1 VDPYRDEPTQPQF
14 ICVVCYKSLSV
25 HAGECPKCGVER
37 LSLGDPEVRMEVRA
51 EAEKRLQNRHYGEWF
66 WCYLVAFL
74 MAIPVRFFIHDIFEA
89 FLVALGATF
98 VLGAA
103 NVKIWERLNARSML
117 RLYADRR
124 RRLPGAMAGAEGAG
138 AAGQKLLP
146 AAREDDPEDAELGRV
161 LELLGARVEGAGD
174 GKGK

>member
-1 VDPYRDEPTQPQF
+1 VDPYRTEPTQPQF
-14 ICVVCYKSLSV
+14 ICVVCYRSLSV
-25 HAGECPKCGVER
+25 HAGECPSCGVER

-74 MAIPVRFFIHDIFEA
+74 TAIPVRFFIHDIFEA
-89 FLVALGATF
+89 FVVALATTF

-103 NVKIWERLNARSML
+103 NVKIWERLNKRSML

-124 RRLPGAMAGAEGAG
+124 NRLPGAT
-138 AAGQKLLP
+138 GQKMLP
-146 AAREDDPEDAELGRV
+146 AARADDPEDADLPHV
-161 LELLGARVEGAGD
+161 LELLGARVD
-174 GKGK
+174 GK

>member
-1 VDPYRDEPTQPQF
+1 VDPYRSEPTQPQF
-14 ICVVCYKSLSV
+14 ICVVCYRSLSV

-74 MAIPVRFFIHDIFEA
+74 TAIPVRFFIPDIFEA

-124 RRLPGAMAGAEGAG
+124 RRLPAAMAGSE
-138 AAGQKLLP
+138 QKLLP
-146 AAREDDPEDAELGRV
+146 AARADDPEDAELPRV
-161 LELLGARVEGAGD
+161 LELLGATVDGAGE
-174 GKGK
+174 KGK